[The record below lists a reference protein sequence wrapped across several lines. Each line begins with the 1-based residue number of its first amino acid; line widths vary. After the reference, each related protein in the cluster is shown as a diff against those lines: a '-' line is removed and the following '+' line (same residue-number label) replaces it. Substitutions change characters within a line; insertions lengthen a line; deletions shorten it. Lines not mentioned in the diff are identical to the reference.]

1 MFNLETFIL
10 LVSVSIKDT
19 IIIKLNNALSTLIVV
34 DVDCEYIVLVNHN
47 VSHTVTNYLD
57 CNGFNYYI
65 KGEYN
70 NSLFLW

>member
-34 DVDCEYIVLVNHN
+34 DVDCEY
-47 VSHTVTNYLD
+47 SACKSQCKPYSD
-57 CNGFNYYI
+57 
-65 KGEYN
+65 
-70 NSLFLW
+70 

>member
-34 DVDCEYIVLVNHN
+34 DVDCEYSACKSQCKPLWRLTILTVMVL
-47 VSHTVTNYLD
+47 
-57 CNGFNYYI
+57 I
-65 KGEYN
+65 II
-70 NSLFLW
+70 